1 MSHIEIEHPGIM
13 LREDFLEAMDI
24 KPGALAAAIGVDRA
38 AIKKIIEGKR
48 AITAEM
54 ALRLSIFFG
63 TTAEF
68 WMNLQSDYDLR
79 MARRE
84 RLEEFK
90 SRISPKETAPSAI
103 KGM

>member
-13 LREDFLEAMDI
+13 LREDFLETMGI

-68 WMNLQSDYDLR
+68 WMNLQSDFDLR
-79 MARRE
+79 LARRE

-90 SRISPKETAPSAI
+90 SRILPNEPA
-103 KGM
+103 

>member
-1 MSHIEIEHPGIM
+1 MSHIEIEHPGVM
-13 LREDFLEAMDI
+13 LREDFLEAMGI

-84 RLEEFK
+84 RLEEF
-90 SRISPKETAPSAI
+90 SLRILPKGLA
-103 KGM
+103 